1 MSRRFAKTV
10 IRFCNF
16 MNGYIGQEITQA
28 LVITLLSAPLML
40 LMMIGMV
47 LLSR

>member
-10 IRFCNF
+10 IRFCDF
-16 MNGYIGQEITQA
+16 MNGYIGQKIMQA
-28 LVITLLSAPLML
+28 LIATVLATPLML